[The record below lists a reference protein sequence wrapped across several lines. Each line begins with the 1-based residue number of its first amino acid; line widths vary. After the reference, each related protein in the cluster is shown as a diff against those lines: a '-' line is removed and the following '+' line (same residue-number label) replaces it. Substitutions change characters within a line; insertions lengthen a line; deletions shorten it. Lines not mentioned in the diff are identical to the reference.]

1 MSLRGLRAQLSRPV
15 ALLVILA
22 AVPSC
27 SGLLGG
33 KTVIREHRK
42 FVVDDSIPLNASMPQ
57 LSEKPYPYKV
67 AVERFEVSRWYD
79 QDKVVFRLSQQE
91 LRDDSYLRWAHRPS
105 DMITDAVVGYL
116 RQAFLFADVRQ
127 EFLEEPDFTLTGTVK
142 AIERIDSGDLWYAR
156 LSMSMLLVDRQ
167 GDQVWHEGFGLAV
180 DDRVQVHNED
190 FVHTVSAI
198 NQMLRGYM
206 VEAVRGIDLQM
217 LIRKY
222 IAQGRPI
229 DQLEAA
235 YHNGRAEP
243 IADSL
248 GIDSR
253 LLIPHPDY
261 EVIPGKPTP

>member
-91 LRDDSYLRWAHRPS
+91 LRDDSYLRWAPS
-105 DMITDAVVGYL
+105 PQRHDHGCCRRIPQAGFSL
-116 RQAFLFADVRQ
+116 RRC
-127 EFLEEPDFTLTGTVK
+127 ETGVP
-142 AIERIDSGDLWYAR
+142 RGAR
-156 LSMSMLLVDRQ
+156 LHIDGHGEGNRAYRQRRPVVRTTIDVDAAR
-167 GDQVWHEGFGLAV
+167 
-180 DDRVQVHNED
+180 
-190 FVHTVSAI
+190 
-198 NQMLRGYM
+198 
-206 VEAVRGIDLQM
+206 
-217 LIRKY
+217 
-222 IAQGRPI
+222 RPT
-229 DQLEAA
+229 
-235 YHNGRAEP
+235 G
-243 IADSL
+243 
-248 GIDSR
+248 G
-253 LLIPHPDY
+253 
-261 EVIPGKPTP
+261 PGMA

>member
-1 MSLRGLRAQLSRPV
+1 MRLG
-15 ALLVILA
+15 ALLILLA
-22 AVPSC
+22 LLPSC

-33 KTVIREHRK
+33 RAVIRENRK
-42 FVVDDSIPLNASMPQ
+42 FIVDDSVPLNVSMPA

-67 AVERFEVSRWYD
+67 AVERFDVSRWYD

-116 RQAFLFADVRQ
+116 RQSFLFIDVRQ

-142 AIERIDSGDLWYAR
+142 AIERIDSGNLWFAR
-156 LSMSMLLVDRQ
+156 LSMTMQLVDRQ
-167 GDQVWHEGFGLAV
+167 GDMVWSGDFGMGV
-180 DDRVQVHNED
+180 GDRVQVLNED
-190 FVHTVSAI
+190 FVHTVATI

-206 VEAVRGIDLQM
+206 VEATRGIDKSI
-217 LIRKY
+217 LIRRY
-222 IAQGRPI
+222 NAQGKAI
-229 DQLEAA
+229 DALLEA
-235 YHNGRAEP
+235 YENGETGTSE
-243 IADSL
+243 ADTL